1 MLNEAFMVH
10 AGLSQSNLVVNDPF
24 GRKENNFWADTF
36 GMSMSSS
43 LFFDQDLDMFVTQ
56 VPFK

>member
-1 MLNEAFMVH
+1 MVH